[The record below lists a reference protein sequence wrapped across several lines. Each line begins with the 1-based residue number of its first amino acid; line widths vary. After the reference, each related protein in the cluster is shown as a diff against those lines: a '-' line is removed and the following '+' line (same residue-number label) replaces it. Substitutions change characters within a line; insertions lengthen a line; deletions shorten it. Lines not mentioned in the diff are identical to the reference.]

1 MIHYEHICK
10 AMPWLREITESASKS
25 RMVQERLK
33 TIGDATGQTIAR
45 MARSYA
51 LSGQRVFVVGP
62 KLQSMFDATS
72 LKNVVSDMVQAPYP
86 TFYMELP
93 DCCWEIW
100 GGSTGWHQI
109 AGVYVQRTDDVLGL
123 LIWGGPNERSKNPA
137 DDSVF
142 WVAFSLASATA
153 AGKDLEAA
161 MEYVLRDGSSDKSQY
176 QIRIDTLPERD
187 REKAYSSTL
196 SVLRVVVN
204 ALLYLNSE
212 KPEMETEDRA
222 AEKREMIKKLAGLK
236 SKAKKRK
243 LSKRI
248 EKAPGHVS
256 VFLGLSIERTARAS
270 ARYHWVRGHWRNVPC
285 NEGYNLRWIQ
295 PYERGDKDE

>member
-1 MIHYEHICK
+1 
-10 AMPWLREITESASKS
+10 
-25 RMVQERLK
+25 
-33 TIGDATGQTIAR
+33 
-45 MARSYA
+45 
-51 LSGQRVFVVGP
+51 
-62 KLQSMFDATS
+62 
-72 LKNVVSDMVQAPYP
+72 
-86 TFYMELP
+86 
-93 DCCWEIW
+93 
-100 GGSTGWHQI
+100 
-109 AGVYVQRTDDVLGL
+109 
-123 LIWGGPNERSKNPA
+123 GGPNERSKNPA